1 MVCQLFRQEQR
12 WVAMSGSDKAL
23 KASKRE
29 ASPKIRPPSPIRFGG
44 KTAERLSA

>member
-1 MVCQLFRQEQR
+1 MVFRLFRQEQR
-12 WVAMSGSDKAL
+12 RVAMSGIDKSL

-29 ASPKIRPPSPIRFGG
+29 ATPKMRPPSPIKLGG